1 MPVSVIRMSSSSDG
15 DCFKYM
21 LLSTTITSDVVF
33 PNHAAYCNRVR
44 CTFSDAF
51 NRTGIWWLVT
61 KYIDKNR
68 ASVKSVNI
76 FIYYTLNGTS
86 FYCFDGGT
94 CHNQISS
101 ITKKWANL
109 IFLLANAILS
119 HIQFV
124 WCVCVCMYD
133 LGARSSKVMKTLRGN
148 RRKKIENAFLLPHSM
163 NSFYSA
169 KWHTKWN
176 IYIKKDDKRQTKRK
190 RNGILWVKECT
201 FLKWVNRFI
210 VAIKILQAI

>member
-1 MPVSVIRMSSSSDG
+1 MMADHKIHRQK
-15 DCFKYM
+15 C
-21 LLSTTITSDVVF
+21 
-33 PNHAAYCNRVR
+33 
-44 CTFSDAF
+44 
-51 NRTGIWWLVT
+51 
-61 KYIDKNR
+61 

-76 FIYYTLNGTS
+76 SIYYTLNGTS

-94 CHNQISS
+94 CHNEISS

-119 HIQFV
+119 HIQIV
-124 WCVCVCMYD
+124 WCVCVYVW
-133 LGARSSKVMKTLRGN
+133 LGSSFLKGNENVARRN
-148 RRKKIENAFLLPHSM
+148 QREKIENAFLLPHSM

-201 FLKWVNRFI
+201 ILKWVNRFI
-210 VAIKILQAI
+210 VVIKILQAI